1 MTREQLTRLGD
12 LKRLIAYRDRI
23 TDRQDKLDV
32 DLEVRRITILAA
44 YRHGATLSE
53 IGDAAGLSKQ
63 RVHQIIHRQEVTQ

>member
-1 MTREQLTRLGD
+1 MTRQQLTRLGD

-32 DLEVRRITILAA
+32 DLEVRRITIRSA

-53 IGDAAGLSKQ
+53 IADAAGLSRQ
-63 RVHQIIHRQEVTQ
+63 RVHQIIHKQEVTQ